1 MKKLIL
7 IFLLFGLLAGCSKKE
22 EVKKVESNNT
32 SKDTSI
38 SKTIAEGSGEGSQK
52 EISDKVTDIELDVKD
67 IPKSVQY
74 TGKIVASAKWKDKN
88 GINFIIITE
97 TKEKIKKL
105 SEAER
110 DKGMYIGESLAS
122 KELYGYQYIIN
133 NESSEEVW
141 KIQDFEKGCDAD
153 LTLEFI
159 KKSLSITDLN
169 NNGIAES
176 TFLYRQGCMSDVSP
190 LGYKLMMH
198 EGKDKFAIRGTQKVV
213 YEGVDPYG
221 GETNIDKSFDS
232 APEGFLDYAKK
243 EWKKFQKQF

>member
-7 IFLLFGLLAGCSKKE
+7 IFLLFGLVAGCSKKE
-22 EVKKVESNNT
+22 EVKKVESNNS
-32 SKDTSI
+32 SKDISI
-38 SKTIAEGSGEGSQK
+38 SKTIAEGSGETSPN
-52 EISDKVTDIELDVKD
+52 EISDKVTDIELDAKD

-74 TGKIVASAKWKDKN
+74 NGKIVASAKWMDKN
-88 GINFIIITE
+88 GINYIIITE
-97 TKEKIKKL
+97 TKEKTKKL

-110 DKGMYIGESLAS
+110 DKGMYIGESLSS
-122 KELYGYQYIIN
+122 KELFGYQYIIN
-133 NESSEEVW
+133 NETSEEVW

-198 EGKDKFAIRGTQKVV
+198 EGKEKFAIRGTQKVV

>member
-7 IFLLFGLLAGCSKKE
+7 VLLLFGLLSGCSKKE
-22 EVKKVESNNT
+22 EVKKVDSNT
-32 SKDTSI
+32 SKDTAV
-38 SKTIAEGSGEGSQK
+38 SKTNAEGSGESSKK
-52 EISDKVTDIELDVKD
+52 EISDKVTDIEIDVKD
-67 IPKSVQY
+67 IPKSVQFN
-74 TGKIVASAKWKDKN
+74 GKIVASAKWKDKN
-88 GINFIIITE
+88 GINLILITE
-97 TKEKIKKL
+97 TKEKNKKL

-122 KELYGYQYIIN
+122 KELYGYQFLIN

-141 KIQDFEKGCDAD
+141 KIQDFEKNCDAD
-153 LTLEFI
+153 MTLEFI

-198 EGKDKFAIRGTQKVV
+198 EGKEKFAILGTQKVV
-213 YEGVDPYG
+213 YEGVEPYG
-221 GETNIDKSFDS
+221 GETNIDKSFDN
-232 APEGFLDYAKK
+232 APEGFLEYAKK

>member
-7 IFLLFGLLAGCSKKE
+7 VLLLFGLLSGCSKKE
-22 EVKKVESNNT
+22 EVKKVDSNT
-32 SKDTSI
+32 SKDTAV
-38 SKTIAEGSGEGSQK
+38 SKTNAEGSGESSKK
-52 EISDKVTDIELDVKD
+52 EISDKVTDIEIDVKD
-67 IPKSVQY
+67 IPKSVQFN
-74 TGKIVASAKWKDKN
+74 GKIVASAKWKDKN
-88 GINFIIITE
+88 GINLILITE
-97 TKEKIKKL
+97 TKEKNKKL

-122 KELYGYQYIIN
+122 KELYGYQFLIN

-141 KIQDFEKGCDAD
+141 KIQDFEKNCDAD
-153 LTLEFI
+153 MTLEFI

-198 EGKDKFAIRGTQKVV
+198 EGKEKFAIRGTQKVV
-213 YEGVDPYG
+213 YEGVEPYG
-221 GETNIDKSFDS
+221 GETNIDKSFDN
-232 APEGFLDYAKK
+232 APEGFLEYAKK

>member
-7 IFLLFGLLAGCSKKE
+7 VFLFLGLVAGCTKKE

-32 SKDTSI
+32 SKDTST
-38 SKTIAEGSGEGSQK
+38 SKTYAEGSGETSQN
-52 EISDKVTDIELDVKD
+52 EIADKVSDIELDVKD
-67 IPKSVQY
+67 IPKSIQY
-74 TGKIVASAKWKDKN
+74 NGKIVASAKWKDKN
-88 GINFIIITE
+88 GINYIIITE
-97 TKEKIKKL
+97 TKEKTKKL

-110 DKGMYIGESLAS
+110 DKGMYIGESIAS
-122 KELYGYQYIIN
+122 KELYGYQFIIKD
-133 NESSEEVW
+133 ESSEEVW

-198 EGKDKFAIRGTQKVV
+198 EGKEKYAIRGTQKVV